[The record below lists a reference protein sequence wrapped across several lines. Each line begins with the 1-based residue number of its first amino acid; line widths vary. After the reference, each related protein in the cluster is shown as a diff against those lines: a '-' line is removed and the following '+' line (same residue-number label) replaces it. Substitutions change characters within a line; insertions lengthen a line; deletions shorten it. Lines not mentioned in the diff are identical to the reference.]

1 MPNLS
6 PLINIDAFNDI
17 YEIIKD
23 RVINERVYRTDA
35 NPDEILGSASLPY
48 TQAYIQNL
56 TTTTGGS
63 LTGPGWVIDTDSAS
77 FNGTLHSDGVLST
90 DNNLSVA
97 GTTTLTGAITASS
110 TLTVSGLASLTNVNV
125 SKTIGESGTSG
136 SWYINNTGLAKFET
150 SLSNDGSPN
159 IEDGWYISSSNVASA
174 DQDNYKRTGSTSE
187 LGVDRIFTNRISA
200 ESIDTNGLTVNGN
213 LEIDPG
219 AEAEGLITPSIK
231 DSGDEHGSLGSGPHY
246 WITTDGNAEF
256 KGVLGYEVID
266 GEGALSTY
274 TNSPWYITSTGAS
287 KFNNLITTGSLAVQS
302 GNMTVGS
309 VVSVSSTGAW
319 FNPRLTVGQNTLNT
333 SYNLYI
339 DGTANITGNTYV
351 QGTLAESSSSPR
363 WSIDESGII
372 KAARVEAPLLSVTSS
387 ATICA
392 ATLEGV
398 TTFSGDLDATGKQL
412 KIGTITDA
420 SNINTSSITVS
431 SVLTS
436 TGTSNLNGVT
446 NINGNLTV
454 SSSGTATF
462 NRAVD
467 FNGNIGNGDAW
478 YINSDGS
485 AYFTSFSL
493 ANIDTGNIEA
503 SGTITADG
511 NITAPNFIG
520 DLQGSVYS
528 YELEANDALARP
540 IFVNQSG
547 TSAEGFT
554 DLYRSS
560 KLRFSSNY
568 TASLY
573 YPAEGAVTNVSGIP
587 TLLLG
592 TSGDNSSGIE
602 GIMGQNDR
610 WRIMGL
616 SSTASADSGYLEI
629 STIDNG
635 NEAIYMRQYSIVDG
649 ELGVKNSITLMDDLG
664 NTVLNN
670 LSVSSTIS
678 ANQFRAADGFYV
690 DSAEEYKEN
699 IHRTTLNAMKLLKG
713 VDVVDFNYKSDK
725 YKKKKIGFIADY
737 TDELLATPEHNR
749 MDTSNCIGIL
759 IKAVQELSDRIERL
773 ENR

>member
-6 PLINIDAFNDI
+6 SLINIDAFNDI

-309 VVSVSSTGAW
+309 VVGVSSTGAW

-363 WSIDESGII
+363 WSINESGII

-493 ANIDTGNIEA
+493 DSIDTGHITANDGITVT
-503 SGTITADG
+503 SGGIMATGQTITATTFNGNATSADKLDHSVSI
-511 NITAPNFIG
+511 NITG
-520 DLQGSVYS
+520 
-528 YELEANDALARP
+528 AL
-540 IFVNQSG
+540 ST
-547 TSAEGFT
+547 TSAVSTTFSGST
-554 DLYRSS
+554 LTLNLGNNLSS
-560 KLRFSSNY
+560 SALPY
-568 TASLY
+568 IT
-573 YPAEGAVTNVSGIP
+573 
-587 TLLLG
+587 
-592 TSGDNSSGIE
+592 
-602 GIMGQNDR
+602 
-610 WRIMGL
+610 
-616 SSTASADSGYLEI
+616 SSTADENRPLLFRGNASAG
-629 STIDNG
+629 NG
-635 NEAIYMRQYSIVDG
+635 NAAIHNTASIYV
-649 ELGVKNSITLMDDLG
+649 NP
-664 NTVLNN
+664 
-670 LSVSSTIS
+670 STKTIGASKFS
-678 ANQFRAADGFYV
+678 ASDGFYV

-699 IHRTTLNAMKLLKG
+699 IHRATLNATNLLNK
-713 VDVVDFNYKSDK
+713 VNVVDFNYKSDK
-725 YKKKKIGFIADY
+725 DKKKKIGFIADY
-737 TDELLATPEHNR
+737 TDELLATSEHNR
-749 MDTSNCIGIL
+749 MDTSNCIGVL